1 MQPKFSII
9 VPVFNVEDYLRQC
22 LDSILRQSYDDY
34 ECILVDDGSTD
45 GSGAICDEYAQND
58 PSHYRVVHQINGGA
72 SSARNFGIVHAAG
85 EYLLFIDSD
94 DFWYDHTFLLNLSE
108 CINSSRVDIVQYGVR
123 KYSTTTSQFT
133 SGGNR
138 DVRGLNSV
146 ASQDILAELVTSGN
160 LQITAYSMALSR
172 DFVISNNLL
181 FKEGIKSED
190 IEWAI
195 RVFSKSPSWQF
206 MNNEVYAYRQNRE
219 GSVTASIDYAHLMDY
234 VGIIHSSMEVS
245 EGCDAE
251 TRSAL
256 ISYLMYHVLIVAG
269 LAQRTGLPKHQRD
282 DILSD
287 MEDVFKRNVL
297 GHTLNKKVK
306 LASQLSSLIGYGPTL
321 RLVGFYLKNRGR

>member
-1 MQPKFSII
+1 MQPMFSVI

-22 LDSILRQSYDDY
+22 LDSISCQSYGDY

-45 GSGAICDEYAQND
+45 GSGAICDKYAQND
-58 PSHYRVVHQINGGA
+58 PLHYRVFHKFNGGA
-72 SSARNFGIVHAAG
+72 SSARNYGIKHAAG
-85 EYLLFIDSD
+85 EYLLFIDGD
-94 DFWYDHTFLLNLSE
+94 DFWYDHSFLLKLSE
-108 CINSSRVDIVQYGVR
+108 CLNTSHADIVQYGIR
-123 KYSTTTSQFT
+123 KYSTINSKFT

-138 DVRGLNSV
+138 DVEHLNSV
-146 ASQDILAELVTSGN
+146 ASQDILSKLVTSGN
-160 LQITAYSMALSR
+160 LQISACSMALSR
-172 DFVISNNLL
+172 DFVISNDLL

-195 RVFSKSPSWQF
+195 RVFSKSPSWHF
-206 MNNEVYAYRQNRE
+206 MNNEVYAYRQNRD

-234 VGIIHSSMEVS
+234 VGIIHSSMEVVK
-245 EGCDAE
+245 GCDAE

-269 LAQRTGLPKHQRD
+269 LAQRTELPKYQRD
-282 DILSD
+282 EILSD
-287 MEDVFKRNVL
+287 MEDVFKNNVR

-321 RLVGFYLKNRGR
+321 RLVGIYLKNRGR